1 MKSLYN
7 KQYCESNHMCYD
19 DDAWWFITGI
29 MKEPDEKYFAV
40 PHLFWWE
47 KKNISCFSHTV
58 CLSVVKLG
66 CKVYADHCHFI
77 WSIFIS
83 LLSFTHVC
91 LNTHTHT
98 HTHTHKYR
106 CHILL
111 YVCVCLRFCGGCGGE
126 RVLNCLEADL
136 LEVVKTT
143 SLLTSGCC
151 IRQQIIFWKSHFPC
165 NKNSI
170 LPS

>member
-1 MKSLYN
+1 MVIHHGDN
-7 KQYCESNHMCYD
+7 EGT
-19 DDAWWFITGI
+19 WWKVLCCASF
-29 MKEPDEKYFAV
+29 V
-40 PHLFWWE
+40 WWE

-136 LEVVKTT
+136 LEVVKT